1 MPSSSATPLGM
12 AHVPLRDQVRDE
24 IRQRI
29 IDGRLEPG
37 TRIVE
42 RELAAELAV
51 SRVPVREA
59 LRMLQTEGFI
69 SVVPRKG
76 VEVRSLSRV
85 DVVELFDVR
94 EALEVLATR
103 RAAETATPAR
113 LRRLGQLL
121 AKARKAID
129 TGDPAAAGA
138 ANDAF
143 HDEIIRLA
151 DNGLLA
157 SMLEP
162 LQGRLHWLFRQI
174 ADLDALWEE
183 HKELFDAIASGDPDR
198 AAAQALHHVR
208 ANREVAL
215 EMLFED
221 DGGDADSA
229 DTARA

>member
-1 MPSSSATPLGM
+1 
-12 AHVPLRDQVRDE
+12 
-24 IRQRI
+24 
-29 IDGRLEPG
+29 
-37 TRIVE
+37 VE
-42 RELAAELAV
+42 RDIAAELAV

-76 VEVRSLSRV
+76 VVVRNLSRV

-103 RAAETATPAR
+103 RAAETGTPAR
-113 LRRLGQLL
+113 LRRLKQLL
-121 AKARKAID
+121 AKARRAID
-129 TGDPAAAGA
+129 SGDTAAAGS

-143 HDEIIRLA
+143 HDEIILLA
-151 DNGLLA
+151 GNELLA
-157 SMLEP
+157 SLLEP
-162 LQGRLHWLFRQI
+162 IQGRLHWLFRQI

-215 EMLFED
+215 EMLFKED
-221 DGGDADSA
+221 SDSADSA
-229 DTARA
+229 RA

>member
-1 MPSSSATPLGM
+1 VTPLGE

-29 IDGRLEPG
+29 IDGHLQPG

-42 RELAAELAV
+42 RDIAAELAV

-59 LRMLQTEGFI
+59 LRMLQSEGFI

-76 VEVRSLSRV
+76 VVVRSLSRV
-85 DVVELFDVR
+85 DVLELFDVR

-113 LRRLGQLL
+113 LRRLNQLL

-129 TGDPAAAGA
+129 TGDSAAAGS

-143 HDEIIRLA
+143 LDEIIRLA
-151 DNGLLA
+151 DNELLA
-157 SMLEP
+157 SLLEP

-183 HKELFDAIASGDPDR
+183 HTELYDAIASADPDR
-198 AAAQALHHVR
+198 AAEQALHHVR
-208 ANREVAL
+208 ANRGVAL

-221 DGGDADSA
+221 DSADADSA
-229 DTARA
+229 ASARV